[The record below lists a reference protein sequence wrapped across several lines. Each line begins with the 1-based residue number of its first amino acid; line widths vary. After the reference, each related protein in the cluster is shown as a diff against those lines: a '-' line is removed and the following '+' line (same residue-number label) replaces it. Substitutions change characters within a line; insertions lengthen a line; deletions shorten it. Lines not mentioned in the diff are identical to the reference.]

1 MALALHLDHQFRPYP
16 SIENVAYESFVFSGG
31 EPHIKL
37 STPVLGQQVHVT
49 HRAASWNDLGLLAVA
64 VDALR
69 RAGASNVELTLP
81 YLPGARQDRV
91 MVAGEALSIKV
102 YTQFLNQLSLKRVTI
117 YDPHSEVGPALLDNP
132 RVITNVDFIREV
144 MKQLPSDTILIS
156 PDGGAL
162 KKIYKV
168 AAELKTYR
176 VVEGGKKRDV
186 KTGQLSGF
194 SVSET
199 DLDGKPCLIVDD
211 ICDGGGTFLGLA
223 EELKKANAGN
233 LFLAVSHGIF
243 SRGLTKLTK
252 VFTKVFSTDAFD
264 TPETNEKLLVVP
276 LASMLAA

>member
-16 SIENVAYESFVFSGG
+16 SIEKVAYESFVFSGG

-49 HRAASWNDLGLLAVA
+49 HRAANWNDLGLLAVA

-243 SRGLTKLTK
+243 SRGLTKLTE